1 MLKLRLCKWSP
12 FGGWREYIYI
22 HMPAAW
28 GCLRYV
34 LSNSESTCFTV
45 TLGISLKRCMLML
58 IQASGTFTIAY
69 PSIQLEDQGTPW
81 KYLHIFPYYLN
92 IFTYII
98 IYLHTEPLNHCI
110 LYILHMVPCIAN
122 RRHPSKKTC
131 SVGNVF
137 LRNTISKTITWTI
150 QHYNTMSC
158 SGGKFS
164 AKTSLNNNCQL
175 LSHSRPFIVSHD
187 FPKRVYP
194 HFHRPRFHFSAA
206 LIQRLGLKG
215 ILGPER
221 RSFGGDCIMGY
232 CH

>member
-122 RRHPSKKTC
+122 RRHPSKKNMFSRKCLPPQHNFQNNHMNHSTLQYY
-131 SVGNVF
+131 V
-137 LRNTISKTITWTI
+137 LLWWEI
-150 QHYNTMSC
+150 QC
-158 SGGKFS
+158 
-164 AKTSLNNNCQL
+164 
-175 LSHSRPFIVSHD
+175 
-187 FPKRVYP
+187 
-194 HFHRPRFHFSAA
+194 
-206 LIQRLGLKG
+206 
-215 ILGPER
+215 
-221 RSFGGDCIMGY
+221 
-232 CH
+232 